1 MSKVS
6 GFKLETLRADQ
17 EFVLFRLM
25 RDDGPVL
32 VLATAWEQPAP
43 ETLGRL
49 EHAYSLR
56 EVLDPA
62 WTVRPLE
69 LVHFD
74 GRPALLFEDPGGEL
88 LERLLGQ
95 PMELPQFLRIAINV
109 SVALGSLHARGIIHR
124 DVKPA
129 NILVDR
135 TTCKAWL
142 CGLQSASR
150 LPRQRQAPEPLE
162 EITGTLAYMAPE
174 QTGRM
179 NRSIDSR
186 SDLYAYGVTLYE
198 MLTGTLP
205 FVTDASM
212 ELVHCHIA
220 KQPMSPS
227 ERVKVIP
234 EAVSAIVMKLLAK
247 TAEERYQTAG
257 GVEAD
262 LRNCLAAWE
271 SSGTV
276 NGFLLGTHDVP
287 DRLLIPEKLYGR
299 EQEVGALLTAFNR
312 VVVSGVPEFV
322 LVSGS
327 SGIGKSSVVHEL
339 HKALVRPGGLF
350 ASGKFDQYKRDIPYG
365 TLAQTFQILVRQIL
379 GKSDMEVRL
388 WRDRLQEALGTNSQL
403 IVNLIP
409 ELELVMGKQPA
420 VAELP
425 PHEAQ
430 NRFKLVFRRFLAVF
444 ARPEHALALFLDDL
458 QWIDVATIQLL
469 EHLVTEP
476 EVRHLLLVGAYRDNE
491 VGPFH
496 PLLELLE
503 KLERAGGSVQKIS
516 LGPLSRNDV
525 DRLVMDSLHCEYAK
539 PLTQLI
545 YEKTGGN
552 PFFTIQFFKA
562 LAEEKLL
569 VFNPEAEAWSWDL
582 MRIHAKGF
590 TDDVRDLMATKLS
603 RLPPSTQEAMK
614 ELACLGNS
622 ATVAALIIVRQES
635 EEALHT
641 VLWEAVRA
649 GFLFRFNGAYKFV
662 HDRVREAAYGLI
674 PETLRTQMH
683 LRIGRLL
690 VERMTSNEV
699 TEKIFD
705 IVNQFNSGLPL
716 ICQPAEKEQV
726 AELNLW
732 AGRKAKSSAAYG
744 SACVYLSIAAD
755 LVESSVWDRH
765 YELAFAL
772 WLERAECEFLQGDF
786 DTSET
791 LIAELLAR
799 ATSKIDKAAA
809 YRLKVLLH
817 ILRAEYWQAVDTGL
831 DCLRLLGIEIPANPT
846 RDQVNV
852 EYELIWQNLGDRSI
866 DSLVELPVMVD
877 PEIQAAMSVL
887 SEIRAPANNT
897 DINLHYLATCRMV
910 NLSIAYGITDASAH
924 GYAGLATI
932 LGPVFNRYIDGY
944 RFGKLECRLV
954 EKYGFHAYKAKA
966 YLIMEVVMLWTQPVS
981 RAVEL
986 ARLAFRAGVETGDLS
1001 FACYSCNHI
1010 ITDLLA
1016 QGVHLDEV
1024 WSESEK
1030 GLEFDRK
1037 IKFHD
1042 AADIIVSQQ
1051 RFIQNMRG
1059 QTVSFSSFCDSQF
1072 DEEAFEAQL
1081 TEDRMTSMV
1090 CYYWI
1095 LKLEARYMSGD
1106 YDAAILAAQRAKAL
1120 LWSAGIHFQS
1130 VNYYYY
1136 SALAVA
1142 AVHER
1147 AGVENWIDDLQ
1158 VLEQSMERLR
1168 EWAENCPDTFL
1179 HKHTLVAAE
1188 VARIENRDLEAMR
1201 SYEQAIRLARD
1212 NGFVQDQ
1219 GIGNELAGRFCLKR
1233 RLEKLAHNYLRDARD
1248 CYRRWGAPGKVK
1260 QLEQFYPEIA
1270 EQASVQS
1277 PATIGTP
1284 FAHLDIQTVVKASQ
1298 AVSGEIVLEKLIET
1312 LMVIAV
1318 EHAGAQRGLLIL
1330 PYGEEYRI
1338 EAEGRTSQEKV
1349 EVHLRRGPVTSSD
1362 LPESLLRYVIRTH
1375 ESVLLDNASD
1385 ENLFSEDAYVLQC
1398 HPRSVLCLPLVK
1410 QATLVGALYLE
1421 NNLTPG
1427 VFTPN
1432 RTAVLE
1438 LLASQAAIS
1447 LENARL
1453 YSHLQQENAERK
1465 RVEEELRRSE
1475 GFLAEGQKISHTGSW
1490 GWNVA
1495 TGKLVWSDEHWRIFG
1510 FEPNEVE
1517 PTFQLFV
1524 GRVHP
1529 HDRSFVQRTL
1539 DDAIRERSGFNF
1551 EFRIVLPNGSIKWVN
1566 GVGRP
1571 IVKESGEVDEYI
1583 GTGMD
1588 VTDRKRAEEELH
1600 RSEASLREAQTELAH
1615 VARLTTMG
1623 EMAASIAHE
1632 VNQPLGAI
1640 TNNANACLRLL
1651 ASGPENSQEVKAA
1664 LSDITTGVD
1673 RVSQII
1679 VRMRALA
1686 KKVPPE
1692 ITRLHIEDVI
1702 TDALTLI
1709 HHELTR
1715 RNVAVQSELAKDLP
1729 PVLGDRIQLQQVLL
1743 NLLMNGVE
1751 AMNAVAEGERKISIR
1766 ARRDEYTRRPAVLV
1780 SVQDSGV
1787 GLKHA
1792 QVDRLFEAF
1801 YTTKAHGIGMGLAIS
1816 RSIVEAHGGQL
1827 WVAPTAGLGARFE
1840 FVLPAPGGIAS
1851 SRS

>member
-1 MSKVS
+1 MSKLSRSV
-6 GFKLETLRADQ
+6 LDTLWADQ
-17 EFVLFRLM
+17 AFVLSRLM
-25 RDDGPVL
+25 RDEGPVL
-32 VLATAWEQPAP
+32 VLATALEQPPA
-43 ETLGRL
+43 ETVARL

-56 EVLDPA
+56 EVLDPGWA
-62 WTVRPLE
+62 VRPLE
-69 LVHFD
+69 LVHYD
-74 GRPALLFEDPGGEL
+74 GRPALLLGDPGGEL
-88 LERLLGQ
+88 LERLLGE
-95 PMELPQFLRIAINV
+95 PMELPRFLRIAITV
-109 SVALGSLHARGIIHR
+109 AVALGSLHARGIIHR

-129 NILVDR
+129 NILVDPI
-135 TTCKAWL
+135 TCNAWL
-142 CGLQSASR
+142 CGFQSASR
-150 LPRQRQAPEPLE
+150 LPRQRQASEPLE
-162 EITGTLAYMAPE
+162 EIAGTLAYMAPE

-198 MLTGTLP
+198 MVTGTLP
-205 FVTDASM
+205 FVANDSM

-220 KQPMSPS
+220 KQPTPPS
-227 ERVKVIP
+227 ERLQGIP

-247 TAEERYQTAG
+247 TAEERYQTAA

-262 LRNCLAAWE
+262 LRHCLAAWE
-271 SSGTV
+271 SSGAI
-276 NGFLLGTHDVP
+276 NRFLLGTHDMP

-299 EQEVGALLTAFNR
+299 EREVDTLLAAFDR
-312 VVVSGVPEFV
+312 VVASGAPELV
-322 LVSGS
+322 LVSGY

-339 HKALVRPGGLF
+339 HKALVPARGLF
-350 ASGKFDQYKRDIPYG
+350 ASGKVDQYKRDIPYA
-365 TLAQTFQILVRQIL
+365 TLAQAFQILVRQIL
-379 GKSDMEVRL
+379 SKSDFEVCH
-388 WRDRLQEALGTNSQL
+388 WRDRLQEALGTNGQL
-403 IVNLIP
+403 MINLIP
-409 ELELVMGKQPA
+409 ELELVIGKQPA
-420 VAELP
+420 AAHLA

-430 NRFKLVFRRFLAVF
+430 NRFRLVFRRFLAVF
-444 ARPEHALALFLDDL
+444 ARPGHPLALFLDDL
-458 QWIDVATIQLL
+458 QWLDVATIQLL
-469 EHLVTEP
+469 EHLITEP
-476 EVRHLLLVGAYRDNE
+476 EVRCLLLVGAYRDNE
-491 VGPFH
+491 VSPSH
-496 PLLELLE
+496 PLVDLLE
-503 KLERAGGSVQKIS
+503 KLDRAGASVQKIS
-516 LGPLSRNDV
+516 IGPLSRNYIDQLMV
-525 DRLVMDSLHCEYAK
+525 DSLRCELEHAR

-545 YEKTGGN
+545 YETTGGN
-552 PFFTIQFFKA
+552 PFFAIQFFKA
-562 LAEEKLL
+562 LAEEGLL
-569 VFNPEAEAWSWDL
+569 VFNPNDAVWSWDL

-603 RLPPSTQEAMK
+603 RLPTSTQEALK
-614 ELACLGNS
+614 ELACLGSS
-622 ATVAALIIVRQES
+622 ATVATLKIIQQES
-635 EEALHT
+635 EEAVHA
-641 VLWEAVRA
+641 VLREAVRT
-649 GFLFRFNGAYKFV
+649 GFLFGFDGAYKFV
-662 HDRVREAAYGLI
+662 HDRVREAAYELI

-690 VERMTSNEV
+690 VEKMTSSEV

-705 IVNQFNSGLPL
+705 VVNQFNSGLPL
-716 ICQPAEKEQV
+716 IYDPAERERV

-732 AGRKAKSSAAYG
+732 AGRKAKSSTAYG
-744 SACVYLSIAAD
+744 SACLYLSVAAD
-755 LVESSVWDRH
+755 LVESTVWDGH

-772 WLERAECEFLQGDF
+772 WLERAECEFLQGNF
-786 DTSET
+786 DKSET

-799 ATSKIDKAAA
+799 AASKIDKAAA
-809 YRLKVLLH
+809 YRLKILLH
-817 ILRAEYWQAVDTGL
+817 ILRADYWQAVDTGL
-831 DCLRLLGIEIPANPT
+831 DCLRLLGIEIPAKPT
-846 RDQVNV
+846 RDQVYA
-852 EYELIWQNLGDRSI
+852 EYELIWQNLGERSI
-866 DSLVELPVMVD
+866 DTLVDLPVMAD
-877 PEIQAAMSVL
+877 PVIQAAMSVL

-910 NLSIAYGITDASAH
+910 NLSIGYGITDASAH

-944 RFGKLECRLV
+944 RFGKLACNLV

-986 ARLAFRAGVETGDLS
+986 ARLAFQAGVETGDLT

-1024 WSESEK
+1024 WSESQK

-1059 QTVSFSSFCDSQF
+1059 QTAAFSSFSDSQF
-1072 DEEAFEAQL
+1072 EEEVFEAQL
-1081 TEDRMTSMV
+1081 TDERMTSMV

-1095 LKLEARYMSGD
+1095 LKLEARFMSGD
-1106 YDAAILAAQRAKAL
+1106 YEAAILATERAKAL

-1136 SALAVA
+1136 SALAFA
-1142 AVHER
+1142 AVYETAR
-1147 AGVENWIDDLQ
+1147 TESRIDNLE
-1158 VLEQSMERLR
+1158 VLKQSMERLR
-1168 EWAENCPDTFL
+1168 EWAESCPETFMD
-1179 HKHTLVAAE
+1179 KYTLVAAE

-1201 SYEQAIRLARD
+1201 SYERAIRLARQ
-1212 NGFVQDQ
+1212 NGFVQDE
-1219 GIGNELAGRFCLKR
+1219 GVGNELAGKFCLQR
-1233 RLEKLAHNYLRDARD
+1233 GLEKFAQYYLRDARD
-1248 CYRRWGAPGKVK
+1248 CYRRWGALGKVK
-1260 QLEQFYPEIA
+1260 QLEQCYPEIA
-1270 EQASVQS
+1270 EQTSVQ
-1277 PATIGTP
+1277 PPTTIGPP
-1284 FAHLDIQTVVKASQ
+1284 FAHLDIETVVKASQ
-1298 AVSGEIVLEKLIET
+1298 AVSGQIVLEKLIKT

-1318 EHAGAQRGLLIL
+1318 EHAGAERGLLIL
-1330 PYGEEYRI
+1330 PFCEGLRI
-1338 EAEGRTSQEKV
+1338 EAEGRTSHDRV

-1375 ESVLLDNASD
+1375 ESVILDDASV
-1385 ENLFSEDAYVLQC
+1385 ENLFSEDAYVRKR

-1421 NNLTPG
+1421 NNLTPY
-1427 VFTPN
+1427 VFTPD
-1432 RTAVLE
+1432 RIAVLE

-1465 RVEEELRRSE
+1465 RIEEELRRSE

-1495 TGKLVWSDEHWRIFG
+1495 TGKLVWSEEHWRIFG
-1510 FEPNEVE
+1510 FDPNEIE

-1524 GRVHP
+1524 ERVHP
-1529 HDRSFVQRTL
+1529 NDRSFVQQIL
-1539 DDAIRERSGFNF
+1539 DDAIRERKGFNF
-1551 EFRIVLPNGSIKWVN
+1551 EFRIVLPDGSIKWVN

-1571 IVKESGEVDEYI
+1571 IIKESGDVEEYI

-1588 VTDRKRAEEELH
+1588 ITDRKRAEEELR

-1640 TNNANACLRLL
+1640 NNNASACLRLL
-1651 ASGPENSQEVKAA
+1651 AGGSKNSPEVEGA
-1664 LSDITTGVD
+1664 LSDIITGVD
-1673 RVSQII
+1673 RVTKII

-1702 TDALTLI
+1702 SDALTLI

-1715 RNVAVQSELAKDLP
+1715 RNVAVHSELPKDLP
-1729 PVLGDRIQLQQVLL
+1729 PVLGDRVQLQQVLL
-1743 NLLMNGVE
+1743 NLLMNGIE
-1751 AMNAVAEGERKISIR
+1751 AMNAVAGGERNIAIR
-1766 ARRDEYTRRPAVLV
+1766 ARRDEYNGKPVVLV

-1787 GLKHA
+1787 GLKSA
-1792 QVDRLFEAF
+1792 EMDRLFEAF
-1801 YTTKAHGIGMGLAIS
+1801 YTTKANGIGMGLTIS
-1816 RSIVEAHGGQL
+1816 RSIVEAHGGRL
-1827 WVAPTAGLGARFE
+1827 WVAPTGGAGARFE
-1840 FVLPAPGGIAS
+1840 FVLPTKS
-1851 SRS
+1851 